1 MFGFECFSQHGVPR
15 VHERCISL
23 IQFVQHHSH
32 PELRLSDSESVSLGE
47 STWERAILP
56 FPSISTDSLIRHQDF
71 ATFQKFQ
78 IVRIAMTCND
88 PEFRS
93 QSTFAI
99 FVRTLL
105 VSESHSRGWVRMRP
119 APPCLRDKRIK
130 RAVLEKVS
138 PRPMISVE
146 GNILKPWVAAPLLAL
161 DVWVN
166 MIDMNR
172 YDLL

>member
-56 FPSISTDSLIRHQDF
+56 FPSISTDSLILHQDF

-88 PEFRS
+88 HFIFFIPLDPRED
-93 QSTFAI
+93 QVQPNEITFNAAI
-99 FVRTLL
+99 
-105 VSESHSRGWVRMRP
+105 S
-119 APPCLRDKRIK
+119 AC
-130 RAVLEKVS
+130 EKGE
-138 PRPMISVE
+138 M
-146 GNILKPWVAAPLLAL
+146 LLAASRRVQFNIFNTIHL
-161 DVWVN
+161 Q
-166 MIDMNR
+166 R
-172 YDLL
+172 L

>member
-56 FPSISTDSLIRHQDF
+56 FPSISTDSLILHQDF

-78 IVRIAMTCND
+78 IVRIAMTILS
-88 PEFRS
+88 FLFLWTQGKTRS
-93 QSTFAI
+93 N
-99 FVRTLL
+99 
-105 VSESHSRGWVRMRP
+105 RMRSP
-119 APPCLRDKRIK
+119 SMLPSAHVRRERCCWLRPG
-130 RAVLEKVS
+130 EYNS
-138 PRPMISVE
+138 TYSTQFISNDFDDYKTE
-146 GNILKPWVAAPLLAL
+146 
-161 DVWVN
+161 
-166 MIDMNR
+166 
-172 YDLL
+172 